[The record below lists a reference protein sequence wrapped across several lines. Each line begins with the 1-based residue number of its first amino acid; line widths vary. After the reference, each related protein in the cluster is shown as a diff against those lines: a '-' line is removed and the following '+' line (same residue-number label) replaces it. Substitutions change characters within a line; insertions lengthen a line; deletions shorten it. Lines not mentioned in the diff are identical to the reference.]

1 MKYLPHGITIVF
13 LVMAALA
20 ILGVVPYMALLR
32 GVGIVVCAV
41 LILLVV
47 EAAAMSREIRR
58 RASHTPSDTVT
69 VIATGL
75 IREGDVCSVDLKVRT
90 VERAPS

>member
-1 MKYLPHGITIVF
+1 MKYLPHGVTIAF
-13 LVMAALA
+13 LAVTALA

-32 GVGIVVCAV
+32 GIGVMVCAV

-58 RASHTPSDTVT
+58 RVPHTPSDTVT

-75 IREGDVCSVDLKVRT
+75 MREGDVCSVDLKART